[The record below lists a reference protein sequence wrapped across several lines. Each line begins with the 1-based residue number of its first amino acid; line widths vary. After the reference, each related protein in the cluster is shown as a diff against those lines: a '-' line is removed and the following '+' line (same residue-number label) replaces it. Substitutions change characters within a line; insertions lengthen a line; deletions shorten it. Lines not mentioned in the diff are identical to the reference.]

1 MAKAWSPVLTETI
14 PVAVLTYSRTW
25 MALRRF
31 PDSNLEWNLKQS
43 ETRPCEGLQEKRE
56 CVNMPYFYA

>member
-1 MAKAWSPVLTETI
+1 MAKPCSPVLTETI

-43 ETRPCEGLQEKRE
+43 ETEPCEGL
-56 CVNMPYFYA
+56 

>member
-1 MAKAWSPVLTETI
+1 MDKGKKWPSPALLTETT
-14 PVAVLTYSRTW
+14 PAAVLTYSRTW

-43 ETRPCEGLQEKRE
+43 ETEPCEGL
-56 CVNMPYFYA
+56 